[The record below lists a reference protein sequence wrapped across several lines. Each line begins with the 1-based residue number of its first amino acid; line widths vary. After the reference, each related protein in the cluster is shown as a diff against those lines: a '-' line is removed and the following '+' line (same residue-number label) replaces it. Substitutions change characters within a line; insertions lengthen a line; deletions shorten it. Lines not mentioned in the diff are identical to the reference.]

1 MLTGFAQTVTFID
14 SFKLQ
19 PSSLNNQAKSYG
31 LKDTKQKFPYL
42 FMNDLNKINYI
53 GDKPSYNYY
62 HGITTDE
69 YNNIKKNW
77 CAETETKIYLERDVS
92 LLFFMKK

>member
-1 MLTGFAQTVTFID
+1 
-14 SFKLQ
+14 
-19 PSSLNNQAKSYG
+19 
-31 LKDTKQKFPYL
+31 
-42 FMNDLNKINYI
+42 MNDLNKINRA
-53 GDKPSYNYY
+53 KPHYY

-92 LLFFMKK
+92 LLFFSFLFFMKK